1 MTAFREDKALFSVFG
16 EQQDHVAYL
25 HVDGELDLATSPVL
39 ETRLTDVQSNGNT
52 GVVLDLKNVTFM
64 DSNALH
70 AFIRAADRA
79 TRMGRAFVI
88 VNASP
93 MVRKLLHITQTLHLL
108 GEDPPASDR
117 AGSASEMS
125 VARPIV

>member
-1 MTAFREDKALFSVFG
+1 MTAFREEKALFSVYG

-52 GVVLDLKNVTFM
+52 RVVLDLKNVTFM
-64 DSNALH
+64 DSSALH
-70 AFIRAADRA
+70 ALIRAADRA
-79 TRMGRAFVI
+79 KRMGRVVVI
-88 VNASP
+88 VNAST

-108 GEDPPASDR
+108 AEGPQASDR
-117 AGSASEMS
+117 AG
-125 VARPIV
+125 V